1 MSVLGDQVHNSMSE
15 ILEIILII
23 CMFIYLFLLS
33 DSMLELMLDSKGHE
47 KSKWYCVY
55 DIY

>member
-1 MSVLGDQVHNSMSE
+1 MSVLGDQVHKSMSE

-33 DSMLELMLDSKGHE
+33 DSMLELMLDSK
-47 KSKWYCVY
+47 SIILWYCVY